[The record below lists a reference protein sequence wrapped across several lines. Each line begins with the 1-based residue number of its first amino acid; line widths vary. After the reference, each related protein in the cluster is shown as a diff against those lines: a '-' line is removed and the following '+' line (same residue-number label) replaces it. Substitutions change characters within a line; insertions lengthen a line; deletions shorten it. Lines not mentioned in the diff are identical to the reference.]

1 MPASDIWQHASA
13 SHLGG
18 GPMSVGGGVGD
29 RSVSTTHVYEHHVNG
44 RGGGAV
50 TDSDVYRY
58 AYVCVPSR
66 TYTHSVGVYGW
77 RKRCLYAFIL
87 FLTVVIVINLSLTV
101 WIMSV
106 LDFTTVRVRVRV
118 LAITFGQ
125 DGMGALKLVDDGIR
139 VTGKAEFDK
148 PVHFRQISTKQGVPL
163 TIESDHGL
171 YLNARNSSGQVRQA
185 IVRRSLM
192 CTLAQVT
199 SRLSLEPDGSV
210 HAVCERFEVRNTD
223 RQLLFFTDKN
233 EVGVRVENLRIID
246 DGGTVFEGAIQTSV
260 IRPEPDSPLRYVRVQ
275 PCAITKVLWTD
286 SNRQHAVCTST
297 QHKTLSCC
305 RAPVMCRLRHSST

>member
-18 GPMSVGGGVGD
+18 GGPMSVGGVG
-29 RSVSTTHVYEHHVNG
+29 SVSTTHVYEHQANG
-44 RGGGAV
+44 RGGAV
-50 TDSDVYRY
+50 TDSDVYR
-58 AYVCVPSR
+58 
-66 TYTHSVGVYGW
+66 VGVYGW

-106 LDFTTVRVRVRV
+106 LDFTT
-118 LAITFGQ
+118 

-148 PVHFRQISTKQGVPL
+148 PVHFRHISTKQGVPL
-163 TIESDHGL
+163 SIESDHGL
-171 YLNARNSSGQVRQA
+171 YLNARNSSG
-185 IVRRSLM
+185 
-192 CTLAQVT
+192 QVT

-246 DGGTVFEGAIQTSV
+246 DGGTVFEGAIQTAV
-260 IRPEPDSPLRYVRVQ
+260 IRPEPDSPLRLESPTRSLHVDAAQDIELLSRAGDVQ
-275 PCAITKVLWTD
+275 ITTLLDISLKAKTGDIRFESSNIYIKGLSLGSANGQRQLQVCICTNGRLFLTRDSTD
-286 SNRQHAVCTST
+286 
-297 QHKTLSCC
+297 C
-305 RAPVMCRLRHSST
+305 RADAYICE